1 MVQTHRKPKSEDPS
15 SNPPWS
21 SWDSPRLK
29 FCYFSFWLAFFV
41 RKTSQR
47 RRSVLV
53 ESQACCIFGPAFGF
67 WPLQT
72 LAEICF
78 FMFFTK
84 NVKREEEEA
93 KIVAILTLYWHHSLY
108 VLSCIRYISVW
119 WAPKSWLEYTKTQH
133 MKSWSK
139 YTTDKLKSEKLVT

>member
-1 MVQTHRKPKSEDPS
+1 MGEIAQG
-15 SNPPWS
+15 WS
-21 SWDSPRLK
+21 SAI
-29 FCYFSFWLAFFV
+29 LAFDYNFSQEKTTLR
-41 RKTSQR
+41 RK
-47 RRSVLV
+47 SVLV
-53 ESQACCIFGPAFGF
+53 ESQACCVFGTEFGC
-67 WPLQT
+67 WALQT
-72 LAEICF
+72 LVKICF

-84 NVKREEEEA
+84 NVKREGEEA
-93 KIVAILTLYWHHSLY
+93 TIVAKLILYWYHSLY